1 VSEEIGVIV
10 ATEQRFLAHKG
21 TIFANAIGGNE
32 FWQRYLE
39 VFSWVRVI
47 ARVQHV
53 DTLPEAAIP
62 IIDKRIRFALLP
74 NYQGPIG
81 IVRKLP
87 ILWPQTKMISQDDA
101 AFILRVPSMIGSFL
115 YRHLQARRWPYA
127 VEVVGDPYDSLS
139 LRAIG
144 HTWARI
150 VRPMA
155 VRGLQRQCQH
165 AVAATYVTKT
175 ALQHRYPPNAD
186 FVTHYSDVE
195 LSNDLVQQ
203 VQTNKMAG
211 RQTSDKKITRIP
223 RIIFVGSLSQR
234 YKGLHILL
242 QALKACRLQNIVLNL
257 EVLGDGIYRSYYE
270 LMVFQLGLD
279 EVVVF
284 RGYVKQGKEVFN
296 LLYNADLFV
305 MPSLVEG
312 LPRAMIEAMA
322 CGLPCIGSRIGGIPE
337 LLSVEDMVPPGDAQA
352 LAKAIIAML
361 NNPDRMELTGQRNRE
376 VAMEY
381 ASDVLRSR
389 RQRFYDYVRDI
400 TLKQL
405 HLRSHQS

>member
-1 VSEEIGVIV
+1 
-10 ATEQRFLAHKG
+10 
-21 TIFANAIGGNE
+21 
-32 FWQRYLE
+32 
-39 VFSWVRVI
+39 
-47 ARVQHV
+47 
-53 DTLPEAAIP
+53 
-62 IIDKRIRFALLP
+62 
-74 NYQGPIG
+74 
-81 IVRKLP
+81 
-87 ILWPQTKMISQDDA
+87 
-101 AFILRVPSMIGSFL
+101 
-115 YRHLQARRWPYA
+115 
-127 VEVVGDPYDSLS
+127 
-139 LRAIG
+139 
-144 HTWARI
+144 
-150 VRPMA
+150 
-155 VRGLQRQCQH
+155 
-165 AVAATYVTKT
+165 
-175 ALQHRYPPNAD
+175 
-186 FVTHYSDVE
+186 
-195 LSNDLVQQ
+195 
-203 VQTNKMAG
+203 MAG

-234 YKGLHILL
+234 YKGLHVLL

-270 LMVFQLGLD
+270 LMAYQLGLD

-296 LLYNADLFV
+296 LLYNSDLFV

-337 LLSVEDMVPPGDAQA
+337 LLSVEDMVPPGDSQA

-361 NNPDRMELTGQRNRE
+361 NNPDRMELAGQRNRE

-381 ASDVLRSR
+381 GSDVLRSR

-400 TLKQL
+400 TLEQL